1 MTDTRGIL
9 FPSRLP
15 TFHRVL
21 PPASL
26 EPLVR
31 WFWHPRW
38 RLAPGEASRQ
48 EILPFPASN
57 LVVSPDGVV
66 LAGPTTRVAHRELS
80 GSGWALGALLRP
92 AGLASLSTEPWR
104 LRDREEPIHAPEL
117 AARVSE
123 ALKDEGEE
131 GRRQAIEVMATWLT
145 QRLAPPDAAGL
156 AANELEDLVARE
168 RTVVRVDQLAQLL
181 GISVRSL
188 QRLTR
193 RHVGLTPLALVRRYR
208 LQEAAQRVRDGEAG
222 LAEIAAELGYVD
234 QSHLTADFREMLGLT
249 PASYRRSV

>member
-1 MTDTRGIL
+1 AGAGGARAARHAATLRSGHMLVLADSRHLSAGCAMTDTRGIL

-38 RLAPGEASRQ
+38 QLAPGQASRQ

-92 AGLASLSTEPWR
+92 AGLASLST
-104 LRDREEPIHAPEL
+104 
-117 AARVSE
+117 
-123 ALKDEGEE
+123 
-131 GRRQAIEVMATWLT
+131 
-145 QRLAPPDAAGL
+145 
-156 AANELEDLVARE
+156 
-168 RTVVRVDQLAQLL
+168 
-181 GISVRSL
+181 
-188 QRLTR
+188 
-193 RHVGLTPLALVRRYR
+193 
-208 LQEAAQRVRDGEAG
+208 
-222 LAEIAAELGYVD
+222 
-234 QSHLTADFREMLGLT
+234 
-249 PASYRRSV
+249 